1 MDKQIILKFPK
12 NFIWGVSTSAHQ
24 VEGGAINDW
33 SQWERLRSK
42 DQDGGDFIC
51 GPACDSYNRYEED
64 LELVKS
70 LNCRAFRIGIEW
82 ARLEPKEGEIN
93 KNEIEHYREV
103 LMSFRDKGIKSVVT
117 LWHWTSPVWFKDL
130 GGWSNPQAIKFCR
143 RRGLKHIY
151 LQRLPNLRLKHKFDV
166 IICLDVLEHIA
177 DDLTA
182 LKTIHHLLKTDGRLI
197 LTVPVYPWLF
207 SYWDKILGHYR
218 RYTPSRLER
227 VLKRAKLKPIKIT
240 FVYTFLLPLIVPFR
254 LIRQIVFT
262 RIKPQS
268 DFINLPMWLHKLLFK
283 LASVE
288 HKFLR
293 SYNLPFGLSLF
304 CIVQKQ

>member
-1 MDKQIILKFPK
+1 MRQDLYEQMYRQEEYYWWHQSKRALVKQFLPPKSNLHILDIGCGTGKLMEELTQFGSV
-12 NFIWGVSTSAHQ
+12 WGVDTH
-24 VEGGAINDW
+24 
-33 SQWERLRSK
+33 
-42 DQDGGDFIC
+42 
-51 GPACDSYNRYEED
+51 
-64 LELVKS
+64 
-70 LNCRAFRIGIEW
+70 
-82 ARLEPKEGEIN
+82 
-93 KNEIEHYREV
+93 
-103 LMSFRDKGIKSVVT
+103 
-117 LWHWTSPVWFKDL
+117 
-130 GGWSNPQAIKFCR
+130 PQAIKFCR